1 MLHTGAKMKVGYQR
15 VSSEGQNLDRQELG
29 ADVERIFAEK
39 VSAKSADRQALQ
51 EMIAFVREGDEVVV
65 FSIDRLARDL
75 RDLQAIIQTLNDK
88 GVRISFLSER
98 LTFSADADD
107 AFAKLQLQLMG
118 AFAEFERRIIRK
130 RQAEGVAKAKQRGVY
145 KGRQATIDARAV
157 KALLVEGVSPTQIA
171 RDLGISRQSVYR
183 LGSA

>member
-1 MLHTGAKMKVGYQR
+1 MKVGYQR

-157 KALLVEGVSPTQIA
+157 KALMADGVSPTQIA
-171 RDLGISRQSVYR
+171 RQLGISRQSVYR
-183 LGSA
+183 LGAA